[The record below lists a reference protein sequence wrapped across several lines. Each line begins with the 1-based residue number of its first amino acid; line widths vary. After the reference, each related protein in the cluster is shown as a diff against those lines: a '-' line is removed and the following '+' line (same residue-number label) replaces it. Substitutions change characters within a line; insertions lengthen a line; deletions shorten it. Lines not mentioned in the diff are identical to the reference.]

1 MHQGRQRAKRCLT
14 CSHSRV
20 EKRFDF
26 GGEGG
31 HLLRLRG
38 EAAVLKERA
47 GLGASGEQL
56 CLGVDQQPD
65 LYCLQVVKIYSNPFP
80 TTNSPRNERYETLTS
95 AACVGEEGHPL
106 AVQSAFPR
114 RNILYRR

>member
-1 MHQGRQRAKRCLT
+1 MHKGRQRAKRCLT

-38 EAAVLKERA
+38 KAAVLKERA
-47 GLGASGEQL
+47 GLGASGEQAL
-56 CLGVDQQPD
+56 LIRGGP
-65 LYCLQVVKIYSNPFP
+65 
-80 TTNSPRNERYETLTS
+80 
-95 AACVGEEGHPL
+95 AA
-106 AVQSAFPR
+106 
-114 RNILYRR
+114 